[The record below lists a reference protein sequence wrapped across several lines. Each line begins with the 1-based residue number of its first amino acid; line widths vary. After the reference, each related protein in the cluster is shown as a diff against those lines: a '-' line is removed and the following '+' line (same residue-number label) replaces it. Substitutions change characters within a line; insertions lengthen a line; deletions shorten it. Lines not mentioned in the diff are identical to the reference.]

1 MDDGSR
7 STWLIV
13 ILLLLAAM
21 LFAVMETAFASVS
34 RVRIKTGAEK
44 GERKAVRALSGRC
57 SHRRYGLQK
66 RVPW

>member
-34 RVRIKTGAEK
+34 RVRIKTGAENL
-44 GERKAVRALSGRC
+44 VLWLSFNDD
-57 SHRRYGLQK
+57 K
-66 RVPW
+66 IV